1 MKTYR
6 NVPLLL
12 VYYADPNRPSKSDSS
27 QDFAANPQ
35 LSALGIYIDPDI
47 VWQNI
52 SEYLSQLKSEAETS
66 PSVPDKAKI
75 GNKRPLQNPPKIPKF
90 PPRHLGNF
98 S

>member
-1 MKTYR
+1 MLKTYR

-12 VYYADPNRPSKSDSS
+12 VYYAGPNRPSKSDSS

-35 LSALGIYIDPDI
+35 LSTLGIYIDPDI

-52 SEYLSQLKSEAETS
+52 CEYLSQLKSEAEIS

-75 GNKRPLQNPPKIPKF
+75 GNKGFDEKYSFRSKMK
-90 PPRHLGNF
+90 GNKP
-98 S
+98 